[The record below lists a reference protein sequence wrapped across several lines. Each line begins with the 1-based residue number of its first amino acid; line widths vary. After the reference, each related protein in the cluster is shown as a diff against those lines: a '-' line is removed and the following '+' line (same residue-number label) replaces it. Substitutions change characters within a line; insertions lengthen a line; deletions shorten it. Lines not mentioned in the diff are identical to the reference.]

1 MSGVV
6 AKKGLLR
13 KTNSAGKKV
22 MRDRTKAGLWGLGGL
37 ALFTPF
43 GGNLISG
50 LTGQAA
56 ENTSKTI
63 GSIGDGAMLGMTQ
76 APISMISPL
85 TSATDLSSR
94 ANTSCDG
101 WLNQSSVKLI
111 ATPRRPP

>member
-13 KTNSAGKKV
+13 KTNSAGGKV

-63 GSIGDGAMLGMTQ
+63 GSIGDGAIMGMTQ
-76 APISMISPL
+76 APISMMCCSC
-85 TSATDLSSR
+85 SSCI
-94 ANTSCDG
+94 A
-101 WLNQSSVKLI
+101 LI
-111 ATPRRPP
+111 VVAMIFLGRR

>member
-6 AKKGLLR
+6 AKKGFFR
-13 KTNSAGKKV
+13 KTNSAGQKV

-63 GSIGDGAMLGMTQ
+63 GSIGDGAAMGMTQ
-76 APISMISPL
+76 APISALCCSCSSCIVLIVVAMIFL
-85 TSATDLSSR
+85 
-94 ANTSCDG
+94 G
-101 WLNQSSVKLI
+101 
-111 ATPRRPP
+111 RR